1 MKNTFLFNAVTI
13 LNAIFLAQGLTQG
26 SKSLTNSTTTL
37 NTVNDE
43 IAHLTCTSRGHPVSS
58 IKWEK
63 EGKELGDQSPGVV
76 VISCNNGTIMESHL
90 LVAVTED
97 ERRGTYTCVVL
108 GKDGETR
115 RAFVI
120 QGQKKFKLKNRD
132 LVAIGV
138 GIGMSVSL
146 SAVILFFL
154 VRGIRRLNNEKA
166 RDNPRLAEHGQV
178 NPVVE
183 EDTAI

>member
-1 MKNTFLFNAVTI
+1 MEPFNFSFS
-13 LNAIFLAQGLTQG
+13 LG
-26 SKSLTNSTTTL
+26 SKSLTSNTTTL

-108 GKDGETR
+108 SKDGETR

-120 QGQKKFKLKNRD
+120 QGGEAKGEKHSVTQRLKMSAIHAMLRLIRFRFILTPNRTD
-132 LVAIGV
+132 QVQHHAILPYHYV
-138 GIGMSVSL
+138 MIPYIPPQATSDHTYHITPS
-146 SAVILFFL
+146 
-154 VRGIRRLNNEKA
+154 
-166 RDNPRLAEHGQV
+166 QY
-178 NPVVE
+178 
-183 EDTAI
+183 

>member
-1 MKNTFLFNAVTI
+1 M
-13 LNAIFLAQGLTQG
+13 
-26 SKSLTNSTTTL
+26 TNSTTTL

-120 QGQKKFKLKNRD
+120 QGGKAKRAKHSVTQRLKMS
-132 LVAIGV
+132 AIHAMLRL
-138 GIGMSVSL
+138 IR
-146 SAVILFFL
+146 FRFL
-154 VRGIRRLNNEKA
+154 LIPN
-166 RDNPRLAEHGQV
+166 
-178 NPVVE
+178 
-183 EDTAI
+183 